1 MVENRKIIGK
11 INENRS
17 LLFEKINMF
26 THVKLIKKKQS
37 RHNLPI
43 SATWE
48 GTQRIVQ
55 VLKSIKAEYY

>member
-26 THVKLIKKKQS
+26 THVKSIKEKQS
-37 RHNLPI
+37 RHNVPI
-43 SATWE
+43 SAT
-48 GTQRIVQ
+48 
-55 VLKSIKAEYY
+55 